1 MGWAGVGPGKCDQ
14 KNKKAP
20 AMSMAA
26 IVLAAGAGTRMKSRT
41 PKVLH
46 KIAGL
51 AMLGHVIKALRGAGV
66 DRIVVVTA
74 PGGQAVR
81 DYAAAMGCQS
91 AVQEQQLGT
100 GHAAASARAAL
111 EGFSGTLVIVNG
123 DMPMLTA
130 EVVSEVVKAQA
141 RTGLALL
148 ACNFTDPAQYGR
160 VLMTP
165 DGFLNRIVEY
175 KDASESERHITL
187 CNGGCYAADAKGFF
201 RWAAALKNDNAQKEY
216 YLTDVP
222 ALARADGVKCAMA
235 FGDEVSVMG
244 VNSRAELAGAEQ
256 KMQVRLRG
264 VAMAAGVGMRAPATV
279 FLSHDTVLESDV
291 EIEPFVVFGPGVR
304 VKSGAHIR
312 SHSHLEGAEV
322 SGGAI
327 IGPFARLRP
336 GARIGEDA
344 HIGNFVEVK
353 NTVVEQGAKAN
364 HLTYLGDAH
373 VGAGANIGAGTIT
386 CNYDGFTKA
395 RTEIG
400 AGAFI
405 GSDTAL
411 VAPVKVGAGAITA
424 AGSVI
429 TSDVAPD
436 ALAIARGT
444 QSEKP
449 GWAKS
454 FRDSRKTEQK

>member
-1 MGWAGVGPGKCDQ
+1 
-14 KNKKAP
+14 
-20 AMSMAA
+20 MSKAA
-26 IVLAAGAGTRMKSRT
+26 IILAAGAGTRMKSRL

-51 AMLGHVIKALRGAGV
+51 PLLGHVVKALKGAGV

-74 PGGQAVR
+74 PGGQVVR
-81 DYAAAMGCQS
+81 DYAAALGCQS

-100 GHAAASARAAL
+100 GHAAASAAAVL
-111 EGFSGTLVIVNG
+111 ADFSGTLIIVNG
-123 DMPMLTA
+123 DMPMITA
-130 EVVSEVVKAQA
+130 DVISEVVKAQA

-165 DGFLNRIVEY
+165 DGFLNRIVEF
-175 KDASESERHITL
+175 KDASEPERRITL
-187 CNGGCYAADAKGFF
+187 CNAGCYAADAEKFF
-201 RWAAALKNDNAQKEY
+201 RWAAALKNNNAQNEY

-222 ALARADGVKCAMA
+222 ALARADGIKCAMGFA
-235 FGDEVSVMG
+235 DEISVMG
-244 VNSRAELAGAEQ
+244 VNSRAELADAET
-256 KMQVRLRG
+256 KMQTRLRSA
-264 VAMAAGVGMRAPATV
+264 AMAAGVGMTAPETV
-279 FLSHDTVLESDV
+279 FLSYDTALESDV
-291 EIEPFVVFGPGVR
+291 EIEPFVVFGPGVAVR
-304 VKSGAHIR
+304 SGARIR
-312 SHSHLEGAEV
+312 SHSHLEGALV
-322 SGGAI
+322 SAGAI

-336 GARIGEDA
+336 GARIGEGA
-344 HIGNFVEVK
+344 HIGNFVEIK
-353 NTVVEQGAKAN
+353 NAIIETGAKAN

-395 RTEIG
+395 LTEIG

-429 TSDVAPD
+429 TEDVAPD
-436 ALAIARGT
+436 ALALARGA
-444 QSEKP
+444 QVQKP
-449 GWAKS
+449 GWAKA
-454 FRDSRKTEQK
+454 FRERKQAEKK

>member
-1 MGWAGVGPGKCDQ
+1 
-14 KNKKAP
+14 
-20 AMSMAA
+20 MSIVA
-26 IVLAAGAGTRMKSRT
+26 IILAAGQGTRMKSRV

-51 AMLGHVIKALRGAGV
+51 PMLGHVVGALRGAGAT
-66 DRIVVVTA
+66 RIVVVTSPA
-74 PGGQAVR
+74 GQAVR
-81 DYAAAMGCQS
+81 DYAAALGCES

-100 GHAAASARAAL
+100 GHAAASARNAL
-111 EGFSGTLVIVNG
+111 KDFSGTLVIVNG
-123 DMPMLTA
+123 DMPMVTA
-130 EVVSEVVKAQA
+130 EVILEVLKAQT

-148 ACNFTDPAQYGR
+148 ACNFADPSQYGR

-175 KDASESERHITL
+175 KDASESERRITL
-187 CNGGCYAADAKGFF
+187 CNGGCYAADAAGFF
-201 RWAAALKNDNAQKEY
+201 RWAGALNNNNAQKEY

-222 ALARADGVKCAMA
+222 MLARSEGVKCALA
-235 FGDEVSVMG
+235 FADEISVMG
-244 VNSRAELAGAEQ
+244 VNSRAELADAEQ
-256 KMQVRLRG
+256 KMQTRLRG
-264 VAMAAGVGMRAPATV
+264 IAMAAGVGMAAPETV

-291 EIEPFVVFGPGVR
+291 EIEPFVVFAPGVTVR
-304 VKSGAHIR
+304 SGARIR

-322 SGGAI
+322 SSGAI

-336 GARIGEDA
+336 GAKIGEDA

-353 NTVVEQGAKAN
+353 NTVIDKGAKAN

-395 RTEIG
+395 KTEIG

-444 QSEKP
+444 QSDKP
-449 GWAKS
+449 GWARA
-454 FRDSRKTEQK
+454 FRDKKKSEQK